1 MLMIFRKSAN
11 AKISHMKKSK
21 FKGKSDTSPKKTPIK
36 KLTFNNIWIYN
47 IEI

>member
-21 FKGKSDTSPKKTPIK
+21 FKGKSDTSPKKNTYQKID
-36 KLTFNNIWIYN
+36 FQ
-47 IEI
+47 